1 MDILILIGVAILS
14 ALFTLAIH
22 CIVIVGKESEKKWEE
37 EKIMRKDESK
47 ELKDTNDCQKNQKK
61 SQNNI

>member
-14 ALFTLAIH
+14 AFFTLAIH

-47 ELKDTNDCQKNQKK
+47 ALKEL
-61 SQNNI
+61 ILM

>member
-37 EKIMRKDESK
+37 EKIMRKDERK

-61 SQNNI
+61 SQTNI